1 MRPARQ
7 VALWAALAVSA
18 ATTSPALAD
27 LSLSQ
32 EIGANGLAATEA
44 RLAALAAPTPE
55 ETFALAGVRFLH
67 VVEVALQAQLRE
79 GIYDASG
86 VIPFARLA
94 PQAPH
99 RDGPMRPEAMA
110 DLLKAANT
118 GLDAAREP
126 LDSLPPG
133 ADFGLEI
140 SLGDLWFDVNADGKR
155 APEESLY
162 EILGPEL
169 LGWRWSE
176 RDPAAPIPTVRFDAA
191 DAHWLRAYTHLLG
204 GVTDVILA
212 YDPTDGYRRVLE
224 SHAAFESLSP
234 LPPPD
239 PESYDFLTGFGATVD
254 SVAPLFW
261 ALRQDPDRERLLAAH
276 DHFLA
281 MIADNRQFW
290 QAVALE
296 TDDDREWLPNDRQK
310 AALGIE
316 LPQGTG
322 ARWLAVLADAEA
334 LLKGEKL
341 VPYWR
346 LGPEA
351 GVNIGKLF
359 TDPRPFDPVGWIQG
373 ADALPYL
380 EKGPLVSGDSWTGF
394 ERMLSGDSLMMALY
408 LN

>member
-1 MRPARQ
+1 MRPFPQATLW
-7 VALWAALAVSA
+7 VALVAALNA
-18 ATTSPALAD
+18 AGPARAD

-32 EIGANGLAATEA
+32 EIGANGLAATEV

-67 VVEVALQAQLRE
+67 VVEVALQTQARE

-94 PQAPH
+94 LQAPH
-99 RDGPMRPEAMA
+99 REGPMRPEAMA
-110 DLLKAANT
+110 DLLKAANA
-118 GLDAAREP
+118 GLDAARAP
-126 LDSLPPG
+126 LDSLPPD

-140 SLGDLWFDVNADGKR
+140 ALGDLWFDIDGDDAR

-162 EILGPEL
+162 DILGPEL

-224 SHAAFESLSP
+224 SHAAFENLSP

-239 PESYDFLTGFGATVD
+239 PENYNFLTGFGATVD

-261 ALRQDPDRERLLAAH
+261 ALRQEPDRDRLLSAH
-276 DHFLA
+276 GHFLA
-281 MIADNRQFW
+281 MIADNRLFW

-296 TDDDREWLPNDRQK
+296 TDDDGEWLPNDRQK
-310 AALGIE
+310 AALGID

-322 ARWLAVLADAEA
+322 ERWLAVLADAEA

-359 TDPRPFDPVGWIQG
+359 TDPRPVDFVGWIQG

-380 EKGPLVSGDSWTGF
+380 EKGPLVSGESWAGF
-394 ERMLSGDSLMMALY
+394 ERMLSGNSLMMALY

>member
-1 MRPARQ
+1 MRLAQSTILSVALAATLAAASPAR
-7 VALWAALAVSA
+7 
-18 ATTSPALAD
+18 AD

-32 EIGANGLAATEA
+32 EIGATGLAATEA
-44 RLAALAAPTPE
+44 RLSALAAPTPE

-67 VVEVALQAQLRE
+67 VVETALQTQARDGL
-79 GIYDASG
+79 YDASG

-94 PQAPH
+94 LQTPR
-99 RDGPMRPEAMA
+99 RDGPPRPEAMA
-110 DLLKAANT
+110 DLLMAANV

-126 LDSLPPG
+126 LDGLPPD
-133 ADFGLEI
+133 ADFGIEI
-140 SLGDLWFDVNADGKR
+140 ALGDLWFDIDGNGTR

-212 YDPTDGYRRVLE
+212 YDPTAGYRRVME
-224 SHAAFESLSP
+224 SQAAFANLSP

-239 PESYDFLTGFGATVD
+239 PEDYDFLTDFGTTID
-254 SVAPLFW
+254 SVAPLLW
-261 ALRQDPDRERLLAAH
+261 ALRQEPDRDRLRSAR

-281 MIADNRQFW
+281 MIADNRRFW

-310 AALGIE
+310 AALGLE

-322 ARWLAVLADAEA
+322 DRWLAVLADAEA
-334 LLKGEKL
+334 LLTGEKL

-359 TDPRPFDPVGWIQG
+359 TDPRPVDFVGWVQG

-380 EKGPLVSGDSWTGF
+380 EKGPLVTGESWAGF
-394 ERMLSGDSLMMALY
+394 ERMLHGDSLLMALY